1 MRFSDGSSDVCS
13 SDLETLERFAAEGV
27 DLLVV
32 DGGDGTVRDVI
43 SAAPAAFGDR
53 MPRMAILPSGKT
65 NALALD
71 LGVPLDWAVADVV
84 EAAARGQFVRRAP
97 IEIYRDGADQPDVRG
112 FLRSEEHTSE
122 LQSPMSTSYAVF
134 CLKKTTTLQHSH

>member
-1 MRFSDGSSDVCS
+1 MRISDWSSDVCS
-13 SDLETLERFAAEGV
+13 SD
-27 DLLVV
+27 LVV

-97 IEIYRDGADQPDVRG
+97 IEIYRDG
-112 FLRSEEHTSE
+112 RSEGRRGGKECVS
-122 LQSPMSTSYAVF
+122 SGRSRWAAV
-134 CLKKTTTLQHSH
+134 

>member
-1 MRFSDGSSDVCS
+1 MLRLPPGFTRTY
-13 SDLETLERFAAEGV
+13 TLFPYTTLFR
-27 DLLVV
+27 
-32 DGGDGTVRDVI
+32 
-43 SAAPAAFGDR
+43 SPAAFGDR

-97 IEIYRDGADQPDVRG
+97 IEIYRDGADQ
-112 FLRSEEHTSE
+112 RSEEHTSE
-122 LQSPMSTSYAVF
+122 LQSLMRISYAVY
-134 CLKKTTTLQHSH
+134 CLKKKIYTRY

>member
-1 MRFSDGSSDVCS
+1 
-13 SDLETLERFAAEGV
+13 
-27 DLLVV
+27 
-32 DGGDGTVRDVI
+32 
-43 SAAPAAFGDR
+43 

-112 FLRSEEHTSE
+112 FLFGAGAFVRATTVAQPTPRFGAFNGLSVGLSLALGIAPTLFGPATH
-122 LQSPMSTSYAVF
+122 PF
-134 CLKKTTTLQHSH
+134 CVGARVPDTKRL

>member
-1 MRFSDGSSDVCS
+1 MRISDWSSDVCS
-13 SDLETLERFAAEGV
+13 SD
-27 DLLVV
+27 LVV

-84 EAAARGQFVRRAP
+84 EAAARGTFVRRAT
-97 IEIYRDGADQPDVRG
+97 IEIYRDRAPDRK
-112 FLRSEEHTSE
+112 R
-122 LQSPMSTSYAVF
+122 AV
-134 CLKKTTTLQHSH
+134 